1 MARNLIYTVNST
13 GAAAPIG
20 STVPVGSII
29 RRYGKCISADGES
42 IVLLEPGY
50 YLVTMTATATAA
62 AVGNVELGI
71 QQDGV
76 AVPGAT
82 ATETVA
88 TAGTEYVNLSFAPAV
103 RVRCCLALLVLHPGV
118 TVVRPRRAREMLR
131 QCASHRCGCRY
142 D

>member
-1 MARNLIYTVNST
+1 MARNLIYTVNTT

-29 RRYGKCISADGES
+29 RRYGKCISAEGES

-62 AVGNVELGI
+62 AVGNVALGI

-88 TAGTEYVNLSFAPAV
+88 TAETEYVNLSVSSIV
-103 RVRCCLALLVLHPGV
+103 RVRCCGNARL
-118 TVVRPRRAREMLR
+118 TVVVAGTTEPTITNLAIGVVRV
-131 QCASHRCGCRY
+131 
-142 D
+142 

>member
-1 MARNLIYTVNST
+1 MARNLIYTVNTT

-103 RVRCCLALLVLHPGV
+103 RVRCCGSARL
-118 TVVRPRRAREMLR
+118 TVVVAGTTEPTITNLAIGVVRV
-131 QCASHRCGCRY
+131 
-142 D
+142 

>member
-1 MARNLIYTVNST
+1 MARNLIYTVNTT

-71 QQDGV
+71 QQEGV

-103 RVRCCLALLVLHPGV
+103 RVRCCGNARL
-118 TVVRPRRAREMLR
+118 TVVVAGTTEPTITNLAIGVVRV
-131 QCASHRCGCRY
+131 
-142 D
+142 

>member
-1 MARNLIYTVNST
+1 MAKSLIYTANTTST
-13 GAAAPIG
+13 AVPIG

-42 IVLLEPGY
+42 IVLLEPGD

-62 AVGNVELGI
+62 TVGNVALGI

-88 TAGTEYVNLSFAPAV
+88 TAGTEYVNLSFAPVV
-103 RVRCCLALLVLHPGV
+103 RVRCCGNARL
-118 TVVRPRRAREMLR
+118 TVVVAGTTEPTITNMAIGVVRA
-131 QCASHRCGCRY
+131 
-142 D
+142 

>member
-1 MARNLIYTVNST
+1 MARNLIYTVNTT

-103 RVRCCLALLVLHPGV
+103 RVRCCGNARL
-118 TVVRPRRAREMLR
+118 TVVVAGTTEPTITNLAIGVVRV
-131 QCASHRCGCRY
+131 
-142 D
+142 

>member
-88 TAGTEYVNLSFAPAV
+88 TAGTEYVNLSFVPAV
-103 RVRCCLALLVLHPGV
+103 RVRCCGNARL
-118 TVVRPRRAREMLR
+118 TVVVAGTTEPTITNLAIGVVRV
-131 QCASHRCGCRY
+131 
-142 D
+142 

>member
-103 RVRCCLALLVLHPGV
+103 RVRCCGNARL
-118 TVVRPRRAREMLR
+118 TVVVAGTTEPTITNLAIGVVRV
-131 QCASHRCGCRY
+131 
-142 D
+142 